1 MSHKIKLITGDDRLR
16 VENTMNQF
24 IKEVGD
30 NNIDYIEF
38 STATKNNGPNHP
50 TVLIYSCM
58 VYYYKEEE

>member
-16 VENTMNQF
+16 VENTVNRLV
-24 IKEVGD
+24 KEVGD

-38 STATKNNGPNHP
+38 STATNNNGPNHR

-58 VYYYKEEE
+58 IYYCESED

>member
-16 VENTMNQF
+16 VENTVNRF

-30 NNIDYIEF
+30 SNIDYIEF

-50 TVLIYSCM
+50 TILIYSCM
-58 VYYYKEEE
+58 IYYKKED

>member
-1 MSHKIKLITGDDRLR
+1 MEQVKIISGDDRLR
-16 VENTMNQF
+16 VENAVNRF

-58 VYYYKEEE
+58 IYYYKSEE